1 MQTVFALGKELET
14 LSSIRQ
20 SFLNGA
26 LTRLV
31 DPDRVLRGKIVEFVQ
46 SGDFGL
52 ASGARPEGTYERVW
66 FKELVAP
73 DEVAFEAGVFLLK
86 KDKAAALKS
95 GLITAP
101 GPQALPL
108 APEAVQ
114 IPQPVTPTPT
124 PGPSV
129 DTRTFHLVGAIPPEV
144 WNRLGTKLLPK
155 LRSGSNLQV
164 GIDFSVSVKA
174 DLAGS
179 LAAEIRQILD
189 DLGLADK
196 IQIKPE

>member
-1 MQTVFALGKELET
+1 M
-14 LSSIRQ
+14 
-20 SFLNGA
+20 
-26 LTRLV
+26 
-31 DPDRVLRGKIVEFVQ
+31 
-46 SGDFGL
+46 
-52 ASGARPEGTYERVW
+52 W

-95 GLITAP
+95 GVIAAP
-101 GPQALPL
+101 GPQALPPE
-108 APEAVQ
+108 PEAVQ
-114 IPQPVTPTPT
+114 IPQPVTSTPT
-124 PGPSV
+124 PGPSA

-155 LRSGSNLQV
+155 LRFGSNLQV

-179 LAAEIRQILD
+179 FAAEIRQILD

-196 IQIKPE
+196 IEIRPE